1 MSRPSATI
9 FSSAVGLFALAAV
22 VLGFSINPTPVTVAD
37 GQRLYMGKCMSCHQM
52 DGAGIPG
59 AFPPLTNS
67 EWVSRSA
74 DQLVSIILHGVQGEI
89 EVDGMV
95 YGGMMPP
102 WNTFLN
108 DDEVAALSQYVRAE
122 FADIDEEIT
131 PEDVARIREA
141 TAERTQPWTAE
152 ELVEAYWEVEG
163 EAAEGETEAEGE
175 DGAETEEKE
184 GTEGG
189 SE

>member
-1 MSRPSATI
+1 MSRPYATL
-9 FSSAVGLFALAAV
+9 FSSTLGLFSLAALV
-22 VLGFSINPTPVTVAD
+22 VGFSLNPAPVSEAD

-52 DGAGIPG
+52 DGTGIPG

-89 EVDGMV
+89 EVDGMI

-108 DDEVAALSQYVRAE
+108 DEEVAAIAQYVRTE
-122 FADIDEEIT
+122 FADIDEAIT
-131 PEDVARIREA
+131 AEDVARIREA
-141 TAERTQPWTAE
+141 TADRTQPWTAE
-152 ELVEAYWEVEG
+152 ELVAEYWDTEDEAG
-163 EAAEGETEAEGE
+163 AEEE
-175 DGAETEEKE
+175 DGGGTTE

-189 SE
+189 GE